1 MRRNCNLE
9 LRLLTPCVYSP
20 SSIAEEKQQQQQQKT
35 SSVFYNGRMD
45 VFDATELQAR
55 AILWLASGS
64 GGEGKSGGR
73 SPVYSPT
80 WAASLKSFLE
90 KRKSRAQA
98 TSPYH
103 HHQ

>member
-45 VFDATELQAR
+45 VFDATELQVMGGGA
-55 AILWLASGS
+55 GS
-64 GGEGKSGGR
+64 GDSVAGERQRRRREVRRAESGVQPDVGGVAEEL
-73 SPVYSPT
+73 P
-80 WAASLKSFLE
+80 
-90 KRKSRAQA
+90 
-98 TSPYH
+98 
-103 HHQ
+103 